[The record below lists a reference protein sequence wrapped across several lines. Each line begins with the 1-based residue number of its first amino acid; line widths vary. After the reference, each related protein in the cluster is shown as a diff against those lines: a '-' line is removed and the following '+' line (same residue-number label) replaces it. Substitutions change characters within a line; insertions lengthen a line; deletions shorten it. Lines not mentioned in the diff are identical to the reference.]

1 MWVNSGARAGHK
13 RRTWNQSGLRPRSSS
28 QSPQARC
35 FQRLQPSP
43 SFPRTGVLG
52 CSPWSTPPPSP
63 AHNPPELTTAQH
75 WPKRC
80 RAEAKPWKP
89 AHVEYYTW
97 GTFQPTPL
105 TCPNCLGQ
113 IMSSTLQLLFMH
125 TKYIKLIPL
134 FIFPHIL
141 INNKTIFCSLEH
153 SFPLSFHTR
162 DLHENAPLL
171 KLLIKKSEESNKISV
186 KITSL
191 F

>member
-1 MWVNSGARAGHK
+1 MGQQWSKGWAQKKDMKPKWPQTQEQQPDSSGKMLPEAATQPLLSQNWSAGV
-13 RRTWNQSGLRPRSSS
+13 
-28 QSPQARC
+28 
-35 FQRLQPSP
+35 
-43 SFPRTGVLG
+43 FPT
-52 CSPWSTPPPSP
+52 THPPPSP
-63 AHNPPELTTAQH
+63 PSRTQPPRAHK

-80 RAEAKPWKP
+80 RAEAKPLKP

-125 TKYIKLIPL
+125 TKYIKLIPW

-141 INNKTIFCSLEH
+141 INNKTIFCSLER

-162 DLHENAPLL
+162 DLHENASLP
-171 KLLIKKSEESNKISV
+171 KLLIKKSEESNKKSV